1 MTLIV
6 TSHDKCM
13 FKSVL
18 WPYLITGLDCGLD
31 CMTGLMN
38 WITEFIF
45 VHVTWPLA
53 HQRVDRSHV
62 CNSMYNGL
70 FTSVTIMV
78 APLKMD
84 IARVCFTQHSKI
96 RMHAEKSLVKC
107 SIGFEMAAIV
117 YVRSS
122 IAMARSVRGLGI
134 SPWPFAPTFPRK
146 FSTWVLPNALM
157 HVKADYCCAYVPHR
171 WSSLS

>member
-1 MTLIV
+1 
-6 TSHDKCM
+6 
-13 FKSVL
+13 
-18 WPYLITGLDCGLD
+18 
-31 CMTGLMN
+31 MN

-84 IARVCFTQHSKI
+84 IARVCFTQHLKI
-96 RMHAEKSLVKC
+96 QTHAEKSLVKC

-122 IAMARSVRGLGI
+122 VAMAHSVRGLCI
-134 SPWPFAPTFPRK
+134 SPRPFAPTFPRK
-146 FSTWVLPNALM
+146 FSTWVLHNALM
-157 HVKADYCCAYVPHR
+157 HVKADYTVMLMFLIDGVACHKSISRPRNAYITQFLTDLYSFTHSTIPCVM
-171 WSSLS
+171 